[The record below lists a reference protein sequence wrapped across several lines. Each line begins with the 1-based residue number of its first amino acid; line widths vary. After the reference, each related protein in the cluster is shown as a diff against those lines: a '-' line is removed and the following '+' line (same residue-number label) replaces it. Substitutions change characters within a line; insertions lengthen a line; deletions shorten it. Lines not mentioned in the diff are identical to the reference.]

1 MQAILER
8 NTMSAFTAKE
18 VAALSGNANVV
29 DIKINA
35 LKTFIA
41 GQYPDQAKWDQM
53 YIMAWQVL
61 SAMQALSKRAT
72 TDRVIWNWG
81 IPFTPRSYH
90 DINQQEVPVRCIASS
105 ESDER
110 HLTGVWKHEREP
122 LMGLLYALADR
133 KPQGVMDEFE
143 IDDLSMRDVDFHG
156 KHVVLEW
163 HGKNVEHLA
172 THRIFLIT
180 KFPTKTTDRHGGK
193 GAVDGDYDGNTHRP
207 RSFDKKVN
215 VGTVG
220 AVSTP
225 TERTYRTPAAKPA
238 RPAFQMPLSGDGDSG
253 GRKHDNAKRHAR
265 RKQNHRRNRYDD

>member
-1 MQAILER
+1 MQATLER

-18 VAALSGNANVV
+18 VAALSGKANVV

-41 GQYPDQAKWDQM
+41 GHYPQQKDWDPM

-90 DINQQEVPVRCIASS
+90 DNNQQEIPVRCICTS

-110 HLTGVWKHEREP
+110 QLTGVWKHEREP

-133 KPQGVMDEFE
+133 KPQGVLDEFE
-143 IDDLSMRDVDFHG
+143 IDDISMRDMDIHG

-163 HGKNVEHLA
+163 HGKNVAHLA

-180 KFPTKTTDRHGGK
+180 KFPTKTTDVHGGK
-193 GAVDGDYDGNTHRP
+193 GIIGDHEGNTARP
-207 RSFDKKVN
+207 RGFDKKMN

-220 AVSTP
+220 TP
-225 TERTYRTPAAKPA
+225 TERTYRTPAVKPA
-238 RPAFQMPLSGDGDSG
+238 RPTFQMPLTGDGDSG

-265 RKQNHRRNRYDD
+265 RKQNHRRTRYDD